1 MAWSG
6 HEAALVARTRAI
18 IARYEEAEP
27 MIQAGLYTAG
37 TDPAIDEAI
46 ALWPALDRFVGTA
59 AEGESSLESF
69 ARLSDILALA
79 GHGPAKI
86 RGAQQVVGR

>member
-6 HEAALVARTRAI
+6 HEAALVARARAI

-46 ALWPALDRFVGTA
+46 ALWPPLDRFVGAA
-59 AEGESSLESF
+59 AEGQSSLESF
-69 ARLSDILALA
+69 ARLNDILGAVA
-79 GHGPAKI
+79 DGPATT
-86 RGAQQVVGR
+86 REV